1 MARRKW
7 LALVR
12 DRCGVRLR
20 PYLSAMEN
28 ARVNVGPPRVGFP
41 LRFGAWLL
49 DLLFSTLV
57 AMQFA
62 VWGWGFAESLAQ
74 TPGMADMLEA
84 YAGMEEAVAAFGV
97 VGGIAGLFAASAL
110 MSVAYPLVEALT
122 GASPGKWVMGL
133 RVGTDDGQPG
143 NVVVYGRRAVLKSIR
158 AALMA
163 VAGLTGLALLGML
176 AGPAGMVMDLGV
188 LFMLAPHKQALHDKL
203 ARTAVYRRRD
213 LAKVG

>member
-1 MARRKW
+1 MEEAR
-7 LALVR
+7 LNF
-12 DRCGVRLR
+12 G
-20 PYLSAMEN
+20 P
-28 ARVNVGPPRVGFP
+28 ARVGLP
-41 LRFGAWLL
+41 LRLGAWLL

-74 TPGMADMLEA
+74 TPGLSDMLEA
-84 YAGMEEAVAAFGV
+84 YAEMEEAVAAFGV

-110 MSVAYPLVEALT
+110 MSIAYPLVEAVT
-122 GASPGKWVMGL
+122 GASPGKWVVGL
-133 RVGTDDGQPG
+133 RVGTEDGQRG
-143 NVVVYGRRAVLKSIR
+143 NVGVYAWRAVLKSIR
-158 AALMA
+158 AALLA
-163 VAGLTGLALLGML
+163 VAGLTGLAFLGML

-213 LAKVG
+213 LERVGRE